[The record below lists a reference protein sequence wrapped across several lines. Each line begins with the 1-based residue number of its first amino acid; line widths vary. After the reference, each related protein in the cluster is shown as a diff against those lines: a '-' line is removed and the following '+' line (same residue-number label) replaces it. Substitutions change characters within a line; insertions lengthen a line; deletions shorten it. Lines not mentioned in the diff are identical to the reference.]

1 MKCRDEGEG
10 RIEGAA
16 EQGFSTNSF
25 ANLAVLWNN
34 DRKDERGPDERVQTR
49 GSRREGPDERD
60 QTRWEPDTGRTCV
73 VNTRDELA
81 SCDPSDQAVS
91 SALKQPTSKQVSFS
105 PSRTCQQQPVT
116 DEWNI
121 DEWKNTDP
129 ATS

>member
-49 GSRREGPDERD
+49 GTRREGPDEMGARH
-60 QTRWEPDTGRTCV
+60 RTDV
-73 VNTRDELA
+73 RGKHA
-81 SCDPSDQAVS
+81 G
-91 SALKQPTSKQVSFS
+91 
-105 PSRTCQQQPVT
+105 
-116 DEWNI
+116 
-121 DEWKNTDP
+121 
-129 ATS
+129 